1 MNLGIIQNTLMA
13 VILSLAI
20 LMMFERWYD
29 RDSSNQI
36 FILQREIEQRQDE
49 AFARLE
55 AKIDRVSD
63 LSDSYQI
70 NTANKIILIEKEV
83 EALASRQEED

>member
-1 MNLGIIQNTLMA
+1 MNLSIIQNALMA

-29 RDSSNQI
+29 RDSNNQI
-36 FILQREIEQRQDE
+36 FILQRELEQRQDE

-70 NTANKIILIEKEV
+70 NTANKIMLIEKEV
-83 EALASRQEED
+83 EALASRQKED

>member
-36 FILQREIEQRQDE
+36 FILQRELEQRQDE

-55 AKIDRVSD
+55 AKINRVSD

-70 NTANKIILIEKEV
+70 NTANKITLIEKEV
-83 EALASRQEED
+83 ESLASRQEED

>member
-1 MNLGIIQNTLMA
+1 MNLSIIQNTLMA
-13 VILSLAI
+13 VILSLAM
-20 LMMFERWYD
+20 LMMFERWEV

-36 FILQREIEQRQDE
+36 FILQREIERRQNE
-49 AFARLE
+49 VFARLE
-55 AKIDRVSD
+55 DKIDRVSD

-70 NTANKIILIEKEV
+70 NTANKIMLIEKEV

>member
-1 MNLGIIQNTLMA
+1 MNLSIIQNTLMA
-13 VILSLAI
+13 VILSLAL
-20 LMMFERWYD
+20 LMMFERWD
-29 RDSSNQI
+29 DKDSSNQM
-36 FILQREIEQRQDE
+36 FILQRELEQRQNE
-49 AFARLE
+49 AFTRLE

>member
-20 LMMFERWYD
+20 LMVFERWD
-29 RDSSNQI
+29 VRDNSNQI
-36 FILQREIEQRQDE
+36 FILQRELEQRQDE

-70 NTANKIILIEKEV
+70 NTANKIMLIEKEV
-83 EALASRQEED
+83 EALASRQKED